1 LIDTN
6 LDGRDAVP
14 VERKPFQG
22 FRKIFHVLA
31 SSSFPLFYLY
41 PPPAFSGARTRTVL
55 LCFSAGFFLAS
66 LLLDFFRLVDRRFN
80 SQFMTRFSFLIRKS
94 ESNRLN
100 GSTFLL
106 LAFTV
111 VIYFFSRPVAITAM
125 LFLSLGDAAAELGGK
140 NFGRLKIFERSLEGS
155 LSFFLVAFTVAFT
168 LLGDFRVAVMGAL
181 AGALVELFSFE
192 WDDNL
197 TVPIGSAVALSGALV
212 LFHFSSQNRVKNFGF

>member
-1 LIDTN
+1 MTDTDTHN
-6 LDGRDAVP
+6 DIQEALP

-22 FRKIFHVLA
+22 VRKVFHVLA
-31 SSSFPLFYLY
+31 SSTFPLFYLY
-41 PPPAFSGARTRTVL
+41 PPAHLFHAPTRVVL
-55 LCFSAGFFLAS
+55 LWFSSFCFVAS
-66 LLLDFFRLVDRRFN
+66 LILDLFRLANRRFN
-80 SQFMTRFSFLIRKS
+80 SQFMTQYAFLIRKS
-94 ESNRLN
+94 EANRLN

-155 LSFFLVAFTVAFT
+155 LSFFLVSFAVAFA
-168 LLGDFRVAVMGAL
+168 LLEDVRVALLGAL

-212 LFHFSSQNRVKNFGF
+212 LFHFSNQLLAF